1 MESLGIGPDSSLRV
15 VSVPHAPEGGDHQ
28 GAAASPTTLTDD
40 PPILQLMPELL
51 VIVLEQLPF
60 DTLLAARATC
70 ARLRAMAL
78 CITRAVLQR
87 KEQLCVPLLLP
98 FGDALLWLELE
109 GVSPEWLPRLG
120 CVLGVLPK
128 LQRLFIRRVKP
139 QGSSHLPLSLGE
151 TATLAIAGALQA
163 GACRSLHHLNIDE
176 RLAEDKVLLI
186 ARSMHP
192 NGGLLFGASHG
203 YESVIDEML
212 RRGASSEVT
221 IEDGAN
227 ALIVACYH
235 GGAPVTR
242 LLAHGADVG
251 ARRHDGVSALIM
263 ASNRGHA
270 KTVEALLDARAD
282 VNLAMR
288 DGTTALHT
296 ATYKGHTEVV
306 AALIRA
312 GALVQARC
320 HDGVAALL
328 MAAKSGRDELVRML
342 LKAGADVEAALRDG
356 GTPLLAAAYKGH
368 DACVE
373 ALLQYGASVD
383 AARADGL
390 TPLCQASK
398 AGHVRCVELL
408 LEGGANVEAA
418 GAVYGTT
425 SLLMASKGG
434 HAEIVEMLLR
444 FGADTEVAGR
454 AYGTTSLVA
463 AAQHGHALVVS
474 LLLRYGA
481 DPRKTL
487 IDGSTALTKARE
499 AGHQEVVD
507 LLMEAL
513 GEANWY
519 HEELPEEHP
528 QLDELGEPLTS
539 HADDGDRDGATAP
552 PADAGGADGADGT
565 SGADDTGEQTPRQ
578 SATSAVTRMLSPGA
592 IGSLTPARGH

>member
-1 MESLGIGPDSSLRV
+1 MRHQKTKTKGCGRQRPSQKRRSTHLLPLLLQMDNLRISPDSTLRTV
-15 VSVPHAPEGGDHQ
+15 EMPMDEDSQPF
-28 GAAASPTTLTDD
+28 SPMPSEDD
-40 PPILQLMPELL
+40 PPILQLMPELV

-60 DTLLAARATC
+60 DVLLAARATC
-70 ARLRAMAL
+70 TRLRALSL
-78 CITRAVLQR
+78 CVTRTVLQR

-98 FGDALLWLELE
+98 FGASILWLELE
-109 GVSPEWLPRLG
+109 AVTPEWLPRLG

-128 LQRLFIRRVKP
+128 LQRLFIRRAKS
-139 QGSSHLPLSLGE
+139 QNASHAHSLAE

-176 RLAEDKVLLI
+176 RLPEDKVKLI

-212 RRGASSEVT
+212 NRGASSEVAL
-221 IEDGAN
+221 EDGAN

-242 LLAHGADVG
+242 LLAHGADVS

-263 ASNRGHA
+263 ASNRGHTS
-270 KTVEALLDARAD
+270 TVEALLEARAD
-282 VNLAMR
+282 VNLAMK

-296 ATYKGHTEVV
+296 ATYKGHTSVV
-306 AALIRA
+306 AALIA
-312 GALVQARC
+312 SGAAVNARC

-328 MAAKSGRDELVRML
+328 MAAKSGRDQLVRIL
-342 LKAGADVEAALRDG
+342 LKAGAEVDAALKDG

-368 DACVE
+368 TQCVG
-373 ALLQYGASVD
+373 ALLEHGASVD
-383 AARADGL
+383 AAREDGL

-398 AGHVRCVELL
+398 AGHERCVELL
-408 LEGGANVEAA
+408 LNGGANVEAA

-434 HAEIVEMLLR
+434 HAQIVEMLLA

-463 AAQHGHALVVS
+463 AAQHGHANVVS
-474 LLLRYGA
+474 LLLHGRA

-487 IDGSTALTKARE
+487 HDGSTALTKARE
-499 AGHQEVVD
+499 AGHEAVVD
-507 LLMEAL
+507 ILMEAL
-513 GEANWY
+513 GEDHWY
-519 HEELPEEHP
+519 QPETPALGQQEAEELY
-528 QLDELGEPLTS
+528 EP
-539 HADDGDRDGATAP
+539 
-552 PADAGGADGADGT
+552 GGH
-565 SGADDTGEQTPRQ
+565 TPRQ
-578 SATSAVTRMLSPGA
+578 PPLAQPTAAAAAVLSPGA
-592 IGSLTPARGH
+592 IGSLTPAGHRQQR